1 MLCNVIEWQ
10 KSASGQPAPS
20 RTSTSDSVT
29 IKCENITN
37 NNTTRFFSAS
47 PISYNQQHNLHNTTN
62 KQTQLRSR
70 ARLRRSTNTCRDE
83 MLNGS
88 QGGVNSGNQTCK
100 SNLNI
105 NTRFVYD
112 TNGNN
117 LLMIAPS
124 VSRHNLQKDK
134 NADFCYNSNI
144 TDFTTNMK
152 REINTSQRIMKKI
165 KMEIEDTQ
173 DITSNKD
180 QKQ

>member
-1 MLCNVIEWQ
+1 MIEWQ

-47 PISYNQQHNLHNTTN
+47 PISYSQQNNLHGATN

-70 ARLRRSTNTCRDE
+70 ARLRRSTNSCRDE
-83 MLNGS
+83 MLTMS
-88 QGGVNSGNQTCK
+88 GVTNSGNHTCK
-100 SNLNI
+100 SSLNV
-105 NTRFVYD
+105 NTRFVCD

-124 VSRHNLQKDK
+124 VTRHNLHKDK
-134 NADFCYNSNI
+134 NIDFCYNSNI
-144 TDFTTNMK
+144 TDFATNFK
-152 REINTSQRIMKKI
+152 REINTNQRGMKKI
-165 KMEIEDTQ
+165 KMEIEDSQ
-173 DITSNKD
+173 DLTSNKE